1 MSVEIEGLDEVM
13 SMFEDM
19 NISEED
25 ERRALNNST
34 KGLEKGLESATPK
47 WKTKK
52 LSKIKKSTKREGLG
66 YTRTLSLGAFW
77 DIFQE
82 FGTSQQKHHVGFFE
96 RTVRQHENKVID
108 TLVKELIDRKIK

>member
-1 MSVEIEGLDEVM
+1 MSIEIEGLDEVM

-19 NISEED
+19 NITEED
-25 ERRALNNST
+25 ERKALNNST
-34 KGLEKGLESATPK
+34 KGLEKSLESSTPK
-47 WKTKK
+47 GKTGK
-52 LSKIKKSTKREGLG
+52 LRKIKKSTKREGLG

-82 FGTSQQKHHVGFFE
+82 FGTSQQKRNVGFFE
-96 RTVRQHENKVID
+96 RTVRQNENEVVD

>member
-1 MSVEIEGLDEVM
+1 MEIEGLEDVT
-13 SMFEDM
+13 SMFQDM

-47 WKTKK
+47 GRTKK

-77 DIFQE
+77 DLFQE
-82 FGTSQQKHHVGFFE
+82 FGTSQQKHNVGFFE
-96 RTVRQHENKVID
+96 RTVRQHENEVSNI
-108 TLVKELIDRKIK
+108 LIKELIDRKIK